1 MTRILISIMI
11 LTIAAVF
18 SFADE
23 GEQEQAPDKARV
35 QEQAQVAEPEQVQA
49 AAPEQLL
56 AAEPEQIQ
64 AAVPEQVQA
73 PAPDDAREQETVK
86 KVIRKV
92 TLRTGASNS
101 LTGKVESVTPADVLT
116 RPRSN
121 IVIVD
126 SAGEAVN
133 FIVKSLAVVYDQ
145 TGRFLSLDNV
155 CPGQEVQVDYIKKPG
170 KVKEAASIKI
180 LK

>member
-1 MTRILISIMI
+1 MTKILLSIMM
-11 LTIAAVF
+11 LTMAAVF

-23 GEQEQAPDKARV
+23 GEQEEAPDKALLQEQV
-35 QEQAQVAEPEQVQA
+35 QEAAPEQVQE
-49 AAPEQLL
+49 AAPEQVQE
-56 AAEPEQIQ
+56 AA
-64 AAVPEQVQA
+64 PEQVQA
-73 PAPDDAREQETVK
+73 PALDDAQEQETVK
-86 KVIRKV
+86 KVTRKV

-133 FIVKSLAVVYDQ
+133 FVVKSLAVVYDQ
-145 TGRFLSLDNV
+145 AGRFLSLDDV
-155 CPGQEVQVDYIKKPG
+155 HPEQEVQVDYIKKPG

>member
-1 MTRILISIMI
+1 MTKILLSIMM
-11 LTIAAVF
+11 LTMAAVF

-23 GEQEQAPDKARV
+23 GEQEEAPDKALL
-35 QEQAQVAEPEQVQA
+35 QEQVQEA
-49 AAPEQLL
+49 A
-56 AAEPEQIQ
+56 
-64 AAVPEQVQA
+64 PEQVQA
-73 PAPDDAREQETVK
+73 PALDDAQEQETVK
-86 KVIRKV
+86 KVTRKV

-133 FIVKSLAVVYDQ
+133 FVVKSLAVVYDQ
-145 TGRFLSLDNV
+145 AGRFLSLDDV
-155 CPGQEVQVDYIKKPG
+155 HPEQEVQVDYIKKPG

>member
-1 MTRILISIMI
+1 
-11 LTIAAVF
+11 
-18 SFADE
+18 
-23 GEQEQAPDKARV
+23 
-35 QEQAQVAEPEQVQA
+35 PEQVQE
-49 AAPEQLL
+49 AAPEQVQE
-56 AAEPEQIQ
+56 AAPEQVQ
-64 AAVPEQVQA
+64 EAAPEQVQA
-73 PAPDDAREQETVK
+73 PALDDAQEQETVK
-86 KVIRKV
+86 KVTRKV

-133 FIVKSLAVVYDQ
+133 FVVKSLAVVYDQ
-145 TGRFLSLDNV
+145 AGRFLSLDDV
-155 CPGQEVQVDYIKKPG
+155 HPEQEVQVDYIKKPG